1 MAKKQDDMLDSV
13 SKVKLTG
20 SDYVIR
26 GIGYVFI
33 SLFAIA
39 SIFPFLIV

>member
-39 SIFPFLIV
+39 SISRS